1 MPGDAWST
9 IGAKEELAQQQ
20 PNMATA
26 ESNHGKQHRLFL
38 KMRKFTLMLI
48 SALFAFAPVVK
59 AQSNVG
65 ELRLKVTDPSG
76 SAVKSSIELACEAN
90 QFRQT
95 YTTDS
100 SGTAT
105 ARRLAF
111 GLYQID
117 IQQPG
122 FAAFHDVV
130 EIRSAIPEEFRIS
143 LSLASVN
150 TSVTVKDTETL
161 VDPHRTGSVDR
172 IGAETLENRP
182 TALPGRS
189 VIDLV
194 NAQPGWL
201 YEGNAVLHPRGSE
214 YHTQFV
220 VDGVPLTDNRSPSFG
235 TEIEADDVES
245 LSIYTANIP
254 AEYGRKLGGVIELV
268 TAKDPRLGFHGKAAL
283 AGGSFA
289 TSSAYLL
296 GQYARRKDA
305 LSFSA
310 EGAVT
315 DRFLNPPV
323 IQNYTNHATTGDF
336 SARYECDFSE
346 SDRLGL
352 VVRHGLSRFEV
363 PNEQLQQAAGQREDR
378 ANLDSMGI
386 LSYQHIFTPNVLGDL
401 RLMVRDDSDTLTSNP
416 FSTPIIAF
424 QDRGFREEYFKGTI
438 SAHHGRHEWKAGVEA
453 DFTSIHER
461 FSDVITDPTQFGPG
475 TPGSFAF
482 AGDGRDLEQSGFVQ
496 DLIRLGNW
504 TASVGLRWDHYQLL
518 VNQNA
523 VSPRLGIAR
532 YVPAA
537 DLVLHASYDRVFQ
550 TPAFENILLSSSPDV
565 IALNPNVLRLPVK
578 PSLGNYYETG
588 LTKGFAGRVKLD
600 AKYFRRNAGNFAD
613 DDQLLN
619 TGVSFPIAFRK
630 SSIYGAEGKIEFPH
644 LGNMSGFISYSY
656 MVGSTYLP
664 VTGGL
669 FLGDDAA
676 NALIRT
682 TGRFWDTQDQR
693 NTARTRFRYVFTP
706 RLWGALGAEYGSGL
720 PVAFQGTIDQATAQY
735 GVQIVDRVNFA
746 RNRVKPSFSLDGSL
760 GTEIWKHDALTVR
773 VQADATNLTNR
784 LNVIDFAG
792 LFSGNAVAPPRS
804 FAVRLET
811 SF

>member
-1 MPGDAWST
+1 MRRS
-9 IGAKEELAQQQ
+9 LA
-20 PNMATA
+20 
-26 ESNHGKQHRLFL
+26 L
-38 KMRKFTLMLI
+38 LI
-48 SALFAFAPVVK
+48 FGLPILPLALR
-59 AQSNVG
+59 AQSNSG

-76 SAVKSSIELACEAN
+76 SAVKASIELVCEAN

-95 YTTDS
+95 FVTDS
-100 SGTAT
+100 SGGAT
-105 ARRLAF
+105 AKRLAF
-111 GLYQID
+111 GVYEIGVE
-117 IQQPG
+117 QPG
-122 FAAFHDVV
+122 FAPYHNLV
-130 EIRSAIPEEFRIS
+130 EIRSAVPEEFRIS

-161 VDPHRTGSVDR
+161 VDPHRTGSVNR
-172 IGAETLENRP
+172 IGSETLENRP

-189 VIDLV
+189 VVDLV

-220 VDGVPLTDNRSPSFG
+220 VDGVPITDNRSPSFG
-235 TEIEADDVES
+235 TEIEADDVQS

-254 AEYGRKLGGVIELV
+254 AEYGRKLGGVIEVV

-283 AGGSFA
+283 TGGSFA
-289 TSSAYLL
+289 TGSAYVL
-296 GQYARRKDA
+296 GEYARRKDA
-305 LSFSA
+305 VSFSVD
-310 EGAVT
+310 GART

-323 IQNYTNHATTGDF
+323 VQNYSNQATTGDF
-336 SARYECDFSE
+336 SMRYERDFSD

-352 VVRHGLSRFEV
+352 TVRHGLSRFEV
-363 PNEQLQQAAGQREDR
+363 PNEQLQQAAGQRQDR
-378 ANLDSMGI
+378 ANLETMGI
-386 LSYQHIFTPNVLGDL
+386 LSYQHIFSPNVLGDL
-401 RLMVRDDSDTLTSNP
+401 RLMVRDDSDTLSSNP

-424 QDRGFREEYFKGTI
+424 QDRGFREEYFKGSI

-453 DFTSIHER
+453 DFTSIHESFR
-461 FSDVITDPTQFGPG
+461 DTITDAAQFGPG
-475 TPGSFAF
+475 TPASFF
-482 AGDGRDLEQSGFVQ
+482 FVGHGRDLEQSAFLQ
-496 DLIRLGNW
+496 DFIRLGKW

-532 YVPAA
+532 YVPSL

-550 TPAFENILLSSSPDV
+550 TPAFENILLSSSPAV
-565 IALNPNVLRLPVK
+565 IALNPNVLRLPVE
-578 PSLGNYYETG
+578 PSRGNYYETG
-588 LTKGFAGRVKLD
+588 ITKGFAGRVKLD
-600 AKYFRRNAGNFAD
+600 VNYFRRYADNFAD

-630 SSIYGAEGKIEFPH
+630 SVIYGAEGKIEIPH
-644 LGNMSGFISYSY
+644 LGNLSGFVSYSY

-669 FLGDDAA
+669 FLGDEAA
-676 NALIRT
+676 NALSNTI
-682 TGRFWDTQDQR
+682 GRFWDTQDQR
-693 NTARTRFRYVFTP
+693 HTARTRFRYVLTQ
-706 RLWGALGAEYGSGL
+706 RLWAAIGAEYGSGL
-720 PVAFQGTIDQATAQY
+720 PVAFQGSGAQAIAQY
-735 GVQIVDRVNFA
+735 GQQIVDRVNFT
-746 RNRVKPSFSLDGSL
+746 RNRVKPSFSLDASVGAQV
-760 GTEIWKHDALTVR
+760 WKHDAVQVR
-773 VQADATNLTNR
+773 VQADAANLTNR
-784 LNVIDFAG
+784 LDVIDFAG